1 MCGIYGITARDPEF
15 INQYINKCKHRGPD
29 GQSVWHDDT
38 VTLGHNLLSIMADPS
53 VSKQPWRTP
62 KGNILT
68 YNGEIFNYYELKERY
83 KNFKD
88 TTGCDTELLAWGL
101 DTYGLNFIDEID
113 SMHGFAYYDINK
125 KEIILSRDHAGI
137 KPVYYAETKEG
148 LVFGSEIKGML
159 DKVPNSRTINKLAI
173 SCLAHTGINVTRNT
187 VFGNIKKLLAGETL
201 IYDITNKKIKE
212 RKRIFIKPISNSKFD
227 VAEFRSMAHNT
238 VKMCSIGQ
246 RKIGVFLSGGLDSSL
261 IAHELNKLMPPA
273 LTFTNKMNP
282 NVVTEEDFNSD
293 AIAAKKLAIIEG
305 YNHNVVEITPTNMIE
320 AWNDSI
326 YFMEQPMY
334 NQSVSMYCHTNKVLH
349 NHGVVVTMAGDMGD
363 EILGGYP
370 KYWKMTRRDYLRKQ
384 INKDSIDCW
393 GDVIDLWLLRIKRPL
408 LLADIGGTID
418 KEIIKEEMLKLYPDE
433 LWNPNDPIGS
443 YMALDCI
450 TQVPEE
456 FFNRNDK
463 FGMAYGMEGRFPL
476 ATKMFMKYCMN
487 IPSNEKIGQQKND
500 TKLLTKKA
508 YKGFLPGHILN
519 KMKTGWTV
527 PIGYW
532 LTMDMSKEIKDF
544 YESQTGVIN
553 AHDNQAHL
561 NIIKASQKAGKALM
575 PAWII
580 NDWIK
585 TYKIK
590 I

>member
-15 INQYINKCKHRGPD
+15 IKQYINKCKHRGPD
-29 GQSVWHDDT
+29 GQDVWHDDT

-68 YNGEIFNYYELKERY
+68 YNGEIFNYYELKEKY

-159 DKVPNSRTINKLAI
+159 DKVPNSRSVDSLAMN
-173 SCLAHTGINVTRNT
+173 CLARTGINATRNT
-187 VFGNIKKLLAGETL
+187 VFSGIKKLLAGETI
-201 IYDITNKKIKE
+201 IYNISNKKIRS
-212 RKRIFIKPISNSKFD
+212 RKRIFIKPISNMGFD
-227 VAEFRSMAHNT
+227 PEGFRSMARKT
-238 VKMCSIGQ
+238 VKMCSIGR

-261 IAHELNKLMPPA
+261 VAYELKNIMGEA
-273 LTFTNKMNP
+273 NTFTNQMNP
-282 NVVTEEDFNSD
+282 NIIHGDENYNEDADCAHILANENNFNHTEV
-293 AIAAKKLAIIEG
+293 I
-305 YNHNVVEITPTNMIE
+305 ITPKVAE
-320 AWNDSI
+320 DYWNDSI
-326 YFMEQPMY
+326 YFMEQPAY
-334 NQSVSMYCHTNKVLH
+334 NPSLAMYCYTNKVLH
-349 NHGVVVTMAGDMGD
+349 DKGIVVTMAGDMGD

-370 KYWKMTRRDYLRKQ
+370 KYWKLKKAIKVASESNIKKFEIKSWST
-384 INKDSIDCW
+384 
-393 GDVIDLWLLRIKRPL
+393 VIDKWILRIKRPITASGIDLIFDNNALREEL
-408 LLADIGGTID
+408 L
-418 KEIIKEEMLKLYPDE
+418 KCYPDD
-433 LWNPNDPIGS
+433 LWNPEDPVAS

-463 FGMAYGMEGRFPL
+463 YGMAYGMEGRFPL
-476 ATKMFMKYCMN
+476 ATKMFMQYCMN
-487 IPSNEKIGQQKND
+487 IHSTFKIGSEKGD
-500 TKLLTKKA
+500 TKMLSKIA
-508 YKGFLPGHILN
+508 YKGKLPRRIIR

-527 PIGYW
+527 PLQHW
-532 LTMDMSKEIKDF
+532 WKKP
-544 YESQTGVIN
+544 
-553 AHDNQAHL
+553 
-561 NIIKASQKAGKALM
+561 GKADI
-575 PAWII
+575 PAMIVK
-580 NDWIK
+580 DWIK

>member
-29 GQSVWHDDT
+29 GQNVWHNDI

-68 YNGEIFNYYELKERY
+68 YNGEIFNYYELKKKY

-101 DTYGLNFIDEID
+101 DTYGLDFIDQID

-159 DKVPNSRTINKLAI
+159 DKVPGSRTIDKLAM
-173 SCLAHTGINVTRNT
+173 SCLAHTGINATRNT

-201 IYDITNKKIKE
+201 IYDIEKKKIKK
-212 RKRIFIKPISNSKFD
+212 RKRIFIKPNSNSKFD
-227 VAEFRSMAHNT
+227 KAEFRSMAHNT

-293 AIAAKKLAIIEG
+293 ASAAKKLAEIEK
-305 YNHNVVEITPTNMIE
+305 YNHTEVEITPKNMIE

-334 NQSVSMYCHTNKVLH
+334 NQSVSMYCYTNKVLH
-349 NHGVVVTMAGDMGD
+349 DHNVVVTMAGDMGD

-370 KYWKMTRRDYLRKQ
+370 KYWKMRKETF
-384 INKDSIDCW
+384 INWTDIIDK
-393 GDVIDLWLLRIKRPL
+393 WLNRIKRPIKVYDKSTLRNEL
-408 LLADIGGTID
+408 LKCYPAD
-418 KEIIKEEMLKLYPDE
+418 
-433 LWNPNDPIGS
+433 LWNPEDPVGS
-443 YMALDCI
+443 YMALDCVA
-450 TQVPEE
+450 QAPEE
-456 FFNRNDK
+456 FFMRNDK
-463 FGMAYGMEGRFPL
+463 YGMAYGMEGRFPL
-476 ATKMFMKYCMN
+476 ATKTFMQYCMD
-487 IPSNEKIGQQKND
+487 IHSNEKIGKEKYE
-500 TKLLTKKA
+500 TKLLTKIA
-508 YKGFLPGHILN
+508 YNTKLPPEITQ
-519 KMKTGWTV
+519 KIKTGWTA
-527 PIGYW
+527 PIKGW
-532 LTMDMSKEIKDF
+532 IQDQQIAKD
-544 YESQTGVIN
+544 
-553 AHDNQAHL
+553 
-561 NIIKASQKAGKALM
+561 
-575 PAWII
+575 
-580 NDWIK
+580 
-585 TYKIK
+585 YKVDLD
-590 I
+590 

>member
-29 GQSVWHDDT
+29 GQGVWHDDT

-68 YNGEIFNYYELKERY
+68 YNGEIFNYYELKEKY

-137 KPVYYAETKEG
+137 KPVYYAEIKEG

-159 DKVPNSRTINKLAI
+159 DKVPNSRSVDPLAI
-173 SCLAHTGINVTRNT
+173 SCLAHSGINATRNT
-187 VFGNIKKLLAGETL
+187 VFSGIKKLLAGETI
-201 IYDITNKKIKE
+201 IYNISNKKI
-212 RKRIFIKPISNSKFD
+212 RSHKRIFIKPISNMGFD
-227 VAEFRSMAHNT
+227 PEGFRSMAHKT
-238 VKMCSIGQ
+238 VKMCSIGR

-261 IAHELNKLMPPA
+261 VAYELKNIMGEA
-273 LTFTNKMNP
+273 NTFTNKMVP
-282 NVVTEEDFNSD
+282 NVITNEDHNSD
-293 AIAAKKLAIIEG
+293 AKCAKILAQQENF
-305 YNHNVVEITPTNMIE
+305 NHKEVKITPFIIRDY
-320 AWNDSI
+320 WDDSI
-326 YFMEQPMY
+326 YFMEQPAY
-334 NQSVSMYCHTNKVLH
+334 NPSLAMYCYTNKVLH
-349 NHGVVVTMAGDMGD
+349 DKGIVVTMAGDMGD

-370 KYWKMTRRDYLRKQ
+370 KYWKLRKAMQ
-384 INKDSIDCW
+384 LAKQSNIKKFEIKSW
-393 GDVIDLWLLRIKRPL
+393 STVIDKWILRIKRPITASGIDLIFDNNALREEL
-408 LLADIGGTID
+408 L
-418 KEIIKEEMLKLYPDE
+418 KCYPDD
-433 LWNPNDPIGS
+433 LWNPEDPVAS

-463 FGMAYGMEGRFPL
+463 YGMAYGMEGRFPL
-476 ATKMFMKYCMN
+476 ATKMFMQYCMN
-487 IPSNEKIGQQKND
+487 IHSTFKIGSEKGD
-500 TKLLTKKA
+500 TKMLSKIA
-508 YKGFLPGHILN
+508 YKGKLPAIIID

-527 PIGYW
+527 PLQHW
-532 LTMDMSKEIKDF
+532 WK
-544 YESQTGVIN
+544 
-553 AHDNQAHL
+553 
-561 NIIKASQKAGKALM
+561 KAGKADI
-575 PAWII
+575 PAMIVK
-580 NDWIK
+580 DWIK
-585 TYKIK
+585 TYQIK
-590 I
+590 V

>member
-29 GQSVWHDDT
+29 GQGVWHDDN

-137 KPVYYAETKEG
+137 KPVYYAEIKEG

-159 DKVPNSRTINKLAI
+159 DKVPNSRCVDSLAM
-173 SCLAHTGINVTRNT
+173 SCLARTGINATRNSI
-187 VFGNIKKLLAGETL
+187 FKGIKKLLAGETI
-201 IYDITNKKIKE
+201 IYNISNKKIRS
-212 RKRIFIKPISNSKFD
+212 RKRIFIKPISNMGFD
-227 VAEFRSMAHNT
+227 PEGFRSMAHKT
-238 VKMCSIGQ
+238 VKMCSIGR

-261 IAHELNKLMPPA
+261 VAYELKNIMGEA
-273 LTFTNKMNP
+273 NTFTNQMNP
-282 NVVTEEDFNSD
+282 NIIHGDENYNED
-293 AIAAKKLAIIEG
+293 AICAQVLADANNFNHKEVIITPKIIED
-305 YNHNVVEITPTNMIE
+305 Y
-320 AWNDSI
+320 WDDSI
-326 YFMEQPMY
+326 YFMEQPAY
-334 NQSVSMYCHTNKVLH
+334 NPSLAMYCYTNKVLH
-349 NHGVVVTMAGDMGD
+349 DNGIVVTMAGDMGD

-370 KYWKMTRRDYLRKQ
+370 KYWKLRKLELKSWSAIIEHW
-384 INKDSIDCW
+384 IN
-393 GDVIDLWLLRIKRPL
+393 RIKRPITASGIDIIFDKNALRTEL
-408 LLADIGGTID
+408 L
-418 KEIIKEEMLKLYPDE
+418 KCYPDD
-433 LWNPNDPIGS
+433 LWNPKDPVGS
-443 YMALDCI
+443 YMALDCV

-463 FGMAYGMEGRFPL
+463 YGMAYGMEGRFPL
-476 ATKMFMKYCMN
+476 ATKMFMQYCMN
-487 IPSNEKIGQQKND
+487 IHSTFKIGSEKGD
-500 TKLLTKKA
+500 TKMLSKIA
-508 YKGFLPGHILN
+508 YKGKLPRRIIR

-527 PIGYW
+527 PLQHW
-532 LTMDMSKEIKDF
+532 W
-544 YESQTGVIN
+544 
-553 AHDNQAHL
+553 
-561 NIIKASQKAGKALM
+561 QKTGKAEI
-575 PAWII
+575 PAMIVK
-580 NDWIK
+580 DWIK